1 MRNRSSAGRIVLSIA
16 AGAVSILTLV
26 SLAQPGAA
34 EEVVNTGYFGDVAIK
49 GYDPVAYF
57 TQNAAVQGSEE
68 FSYSW
73 LGATWHFASA
83 ENRDL
88 FAADPVKY
96 APQYGGLCADGV
108 SFGTVTTNIDPKA
121 WRIIEG
127 KLYLAYDPGAVD
139 GFGRTRP
146 RWPTPRSTGRK
157 SASIWLPRNRRRTGS
172 RLPGAADGLTPFRLA
187 QNLVRAVPREAR
199 PGSCIY
205 CLASEKNLRA
215 SGVTLT

>member
-1 MRNRSSAGRIVLSIA
+1 MQEHGDSIMRNRRSAGRIVLGIA

-57 TQNAAVQGSEE
+57 TQNAAVKGSEE

-73 LGATWHFASA
+73 LGATWQFASA

-127 KLYLAYDPGAVD
+127 KLYLAY
-139 GFGRTRP
+139 
-146 RWPTPRSTGRK
+146 
-157 SASIWLPRNRRRTGS
+157 N
-172 RLPGAADGLTPFRLA
+172 PGAADGF
-187 QNLVRAVPREAR
+187 
-199 PGSCIY
+199 
-205 CLASEKNLRA
+205 EKNATKVANSQKYWPEVNEHLA
-215 SGVTLT
+215 AEKQAQDWK